1 MAPLT
6 HAQTCA
12 RLGVDTW
19 GLATLVRR
27 GEIDRDCEERFDAQ
41 AVDTLA
47 AMLTSRRRD
56 ALKTLGQLDGPHLG

>member
-1 MAPLT
+1 MSSLT
-6 HAQTCA
+6 DAQACA